1 MIADV
6 DIKKLEK
13 GIEDSNNYTEKLFL
27 SLNDSLKEVKTEIYE
42 FTKDV
47 AVFKKEMMD
56 FKNEMTDFKNEMGK
70 FRDQT
75 YKTLDWLVG
84 AFKKFDEEHTILSG
98 KYSTINIKLDNHEER
113 ITTLEKTN

>member
-27 SLNDSLKEVKTEIYE
+27 SLNDSLKEVKIDLSGL
-42 FTKDV
+42 TKDV
-47 AVFKKEMMD
+47 AGFKK
-56 FKNEMTDFKNEMGK
+56 EMTDFKNEMRK

-75 YKTLDWLVG
+75 YKTLDLLVG
-84 AFKKFDEEHTILSG
+84 AFKNRQS
-98 KYSTINIKLDNHEER
+98 R
-113 ITTLEKTN
+113 R